1 MKAAILAL
9 ALLAG
14 CASQPQQ
21 EQVPTIP
28 LEALSQQLVPGQT
41 TRDQALALAPPAQR
55 IRFDSGYQAW
65 LYHYPTAAG
74 PAEYVV
80 LFAPSGIVAKTRRR
94 EP

>member
-1 MKAAILAL
+1 MKAAVLAL

-14 CASQPQQ
+14 CAVQPQQ
-21 EQVPTIP
+21 EEVPTVP
-28 LEALSQQLVPGQT
+28 LAALSQQLVPGQT
-41 TRDQALALAPPAQR
+41 TREQARALAEPAQR
-55 IRFDSGYQAW
+55 IRFDSGFEVW

-80 LFAPSGIVAKTRRR
+80 LFAPSGVIAKTRRR

>member
-1 MKAAILAL
+1 MKAAILML

-14 CASQPQQ
+14 CVSQPQQ
-21 EQVPTIP
+21 EQVPTVP
-28 LEALSQQLVPGQT
+28 LAALSQQLVPGQT
-41 TRDQALALAPPAQR
+41 TREQALAFAEPAQR
-55 IRFDSGYQAW
+55 IRFDSGYEAW
-65 LYHYPTAAG
+65 LYHYPAAAG

>member
-1 MKAAILAL
+1 MRVCAL
-9 ALLAG
+9 AFVLLAG
-14 CASQPQQ
+14 CAIQPQR
-21 EQVPTIP
+21 EEVPTVP
-28 LEALSQQLVPGQT
+28 LAALSQQLVPGQT
-41 TRDQALALAPPAQR
+41 TREQARALAEPAQR
-55 IRFDSGYQAW
+55 IRFDSGYEAW